1 MNPSMDPPIE
11 KWGEGAE
18 SSSTATDQQIQ
29 HTYRKVALRLVPF
42 LFLCW
47 VVNYL
52 DRVNLGFAKMSL
64 SQDLALSDAAYGLGV
79 GLFSIG
85 YVLFEVPSNLMLEK
99 IGARLTMTRIM
110 VLWGAV
116 TCSMMFI
123 HNTTQFY
130 LARILLG
137 AAEAGFYPGLLLYL
151 TYWFPSARRARITS
165 RFLLSIA
172 VSGIIGGPIAGWILH
187 SFHDVAGLRDW
198 QWLFML
204 EGLPAVLLGVIAYF
218 YLDDRPKDAKWL
230 TETEKQIL
238 IDNIQADRQFK
249 GSADHQ
255 GLVAVLRDPRVYVVV
270 LASLVTPMLGI
281 VMNYWIPTIIHRA
294 GVRDIL
300 HVAML
305 SAIPSI
311 FGAIGMILIA
321 RHSDKHVERRWHY
334 FFSIAIGAVG
344 LVALPEVG
352 SNPALTIGCLS
363 LLGIAYY
370 AGSTM
375 FWTIPPAYFSAGS
388 VAAGIA
394 LMSSLGQAGSLLT
407 PTWLGWLMTNTHS
420 IAIGLYTIAA
430 IALAG
435 GVIILVGVPP
445 AALRE
450 RQDTSI

>member
-1 MNPSMDPPIE
+1 MNQSVQPPIE
-11 KWGEGAE
+11 QWGEGVAR
-18 SSSTATDQQIQ
+18 SSVITDQQIQ
-29 HTYRKVALRLVPF
+29 HTYRKVAYRLVPF

-130 LARILLG
+130 IARILLG

-187 SFHDVAGLRDW
+187 SFNNVAGLRDW
-198 QWLFML
+198 QWLFLL
-204 EGLPAVLLGVIAYF
+204 EGVPAVLLGVIAYF

-230 TETEKQIL
+230 TETERKIL
-238 IDNIQADRQFK
+238 IDNIQADRKFK
-249 GSADHQ
+249 GSPGHQ
-255 GLVAVLRDPRVYVVV
+255 GLLAVLRDPRVYMIV

-294 GVRDIL
+294 GVKDIL
-300 HVAML
+300 HVALL

-311 FGAIGMILIA
+311 FGAIGMVLIA
-321 RHSDKHVERRWHY
+321 RHSDKHVERRWHF
-334 FFSIAIGAVG
+334 FFSICIGSVG
-344 LVALPEVG
+344 LVLLPQVG
-352 SNPALTIGCLS
+352 SDPVLTIGCLS

-375 FWTIPPAYFSAGS
+375 FWTIPPAYFPAGS

-394 LMSSLGQAGSLLT
+394 LMSCLGQAGSLLT
-407 PTWLGWLMTNTHS
+407 PTWLGWLMTYTHS

-435 GVIILVGVPP
+435 GVIILVGVPA
-445 AALRE
+445 AALKE
-450 RQDTSI
+450 RQDTQI

>member
-1 MNPSMDPPIE
+1 MNHSVQPLID
-11 KWGEGAE
+11 KWGEGIAG
-18 SSSTATDQQIQ
+18 SSVVTDQQIQ
-29 HTYRKVALRLVPF
+29 HTYRKVAFRLVPF

-187 SFHDVAGLRDW
+187 SFNNVAGLRDW
-198 QWLFML
+198 QWLFL
-204 EGLPAVLLGVIAYF
+204 IEGLPAVLLGVIAYF
-218 YLDDRPKDAKWL
+218 YLDDKPKDAKWL
-230 TETEKQIL
+230 TETERQIL
-238 IDNIQADRQFK
+238 IDNIQADRNFK
-249 GSADHQ
+249 GATGHQ
-255 GLVAVLRDPRVYVVV
+255 GLLAVLRDPRVYVVV

-294 GVRDIL
+294 GVKDIL
-300 HVAML
+300 HVALL
-305 SAIPSI
+305 SSIPSI

-334 FFSIAIGAVG
+334 FFSILIGAIGLVLLPQVG
-344 LVALPEVG
+344 G
-352 SNPALTIGCLS
+352 NPVLTIGCLS

-375 FWTIPPAYFSAGS
+375 FWTIPPAYFSAAS

-435 GVIILVGVPP
+435 GVIILVGVPA